1 VTESALG
8 SHSPGMPGAI
18 RSEMRRAVRG
28 IALGRPDK
36 RNALNRAL
44 READAKGAVRALV
57 LAGAMA
63 EGEALLPPEAVRA
76 LKAPVNATGRRQ

>member
-1 VTESALG
+1 MG
-8 SHSPGMPGAI
+8 SHSPGMPGVI
-18 RSEMRRAVRG
+18 RSEMRRAVRV

-44 READAKGAVRALV
+44 READAEEAVRALV